1 MEKTEIGQII
11 YEEYEDGS
19 IKESN
24 LEDYMLVSGVWALY
38 GINRETSK
46 PRCLNVGKSV
56 NVGNELLYDIACL
69 HFLKAREDG
78 SEAYISQFEEDCG
91 FKYESNQVQEF
102 LYPHIALQWHS
113 LKFIYIHNVSD
124 EKIERKY
131 AQEHNAKYWRNGSP
145 FGVKKTLNLTS
156 KRMQVIGNLFLD
168 GGEVYAEKE
177 LIRIIESELG
187 YDISQSK
194 RLINDCVN
202 AGFLIQMDDELY
214 TR

>member
-1 MEKTEIGQII
+1 
-11 YEEYEDGS
+11 
-19 IKESN
+19 
-24 LEDYMLVSGVWALY
+24 
-38 GINRETSK
+38 INRET
-46 PRCLNVGKSV
+46 PEYRCLNVGKSE
-56 NVGNELLYDIACL
+56 NIGNELLYDIACL

-78 SEAYISQFEEDCG
+78 STAYISHFREDCG
-91 FKYESNQVQEF
+91 FKYESNQVREF

-124 EKIERKY
+124 EKIEGKY

-187 YDISQSK
+187 YDISHSK